1 MTQPLWNSSASELLS
16 EIAARCSTGLVVA
29 GGQGFVRR
37 PALVAVAH
45 GSHDPAALAEIRRL
59 LDRVRALR
67 PGLPVHLAHLGLND
81 PLLPHVLDRLSG
93 RAVLVPLLLG
103 RGYHVK
109 VDIPRALAGAPHLA
123 ATVASP
129 LGPHPLLTAALRDRL
144 TEAGW
149 DAHGGGH
156 AVVLAAAGSRDP
168 DSAADTEAQARLLAA
183 RLGVPVEPGYV
194 SAAPTVAEAVASLA
208 ARGHHRIAV
217 CGYFTA
223 PGDFARQAA
232 DAGPWLTPAPLGAHR
247 ALARLVLTRYDAAAA
262 RLDRI
267 APVEDRAVA
276 S

>member
-16 EIAARCSTGLVVA
+16 EIAVRFSTRLPAA
-29 GGQGFVRR
+29 GGHAPARR

-81 PLLPHVLDRLSG
+81 PLLPDVLDRLSG
-93 RAVLVPLLLG
+93 QAVLVPLLLG
-103 RGYHVK
+103 RGYHVR
-109 VDIPRALAGAPHLA
+109 VDIPRALAAAPHLDA
-123 ATVASP
+123 AVAAP
-129 LGPHPLLTAALRDRL
+129 LGPHPLLTEALRDRL
-144 TEAGW
+144 TAAGW

-168 DSAADTEAQARLLAA
+168 HSAAA
-183 RLGVPVEPGYV
+183 
-194 SAAPTVAEAVASLA
+194 SPTVAEAVADLA

-223 PGDFARQAA
+223 PGDFARRAA

-247 ALARLVLTRYDAAAA
+247 AVARLVLTRYDSAAA
-262 RLDRI
+262 RLCGT
-267 APVEDRAVA
+267 APAQGRAVA